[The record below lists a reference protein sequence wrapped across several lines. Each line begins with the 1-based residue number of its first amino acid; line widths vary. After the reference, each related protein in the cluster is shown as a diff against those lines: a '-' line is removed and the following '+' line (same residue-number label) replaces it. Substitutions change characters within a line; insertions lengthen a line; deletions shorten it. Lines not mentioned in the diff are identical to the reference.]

1 MVGIGAVATDDKRA
15 IDGVIVLL
23 YKRCIGT
30 ATGGKAALQG
40 GSGVNVLPLLF
51 GQHHPHI
58 TQVIFE
64 EVVVGEAGNS
74 ILFTNPQS
82 RLLSTLTSSGR
93 LCGEVKVLTNA

>member
-40 GSGVNVLPLLF
+40 GSRVNVLLLLF
-51 GQHHPHI
+51 GQHHPH
-58 TQVIFE
+58 
-64 EVVVGEAGNS
+64 
-74 ILFTNPQS
+74 QS
-82 RLLSTLTSSGR
+82 AESPAKHTGLVQADSAEKLKGFAVH
-93 LCGEVKVLTNA
+93 C